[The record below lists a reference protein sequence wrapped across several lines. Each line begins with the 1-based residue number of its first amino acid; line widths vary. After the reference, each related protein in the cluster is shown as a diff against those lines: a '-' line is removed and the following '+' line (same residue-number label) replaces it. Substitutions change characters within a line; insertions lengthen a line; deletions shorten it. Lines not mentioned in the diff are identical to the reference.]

1 MTLDTQ
7 GLFTVEPGM
16 IVVLGALAG
25 MTTRAGHRLSGSR
38 VVDIFTDGMGE
49 YTVFPM
55 TFFADCIDRGLGH
68 GRMVR
73 AVGRMAVVAGICHL
87 MAEFCRFM
95 ALESR
100 CMALAADVT
109 FLPFEQPII
118 IAGVRGMA
126 GHTAVFF
133 VTNQVIMA

>member
-7 GLFTVEPGM
+7 GLFTVVPGM

-25 MTTRAGHRLSGSR
+25 MTTRTGHRLSGSR
-38 VVDIFTDGMGE
+38 VKDIFTDRMGE
-49 YTVFPM
+49 YAMFSM

-73 AVGRMAVVAGICHL
+73 TVGRMAVVAGICHL

>member
-25 MTTRAGHRLSGSR
+25 MTTCAGHHLSGSR
-38 VVDIFTDGMGE
+38 VEDIFADGMGE

-73 AVGRMAVVAGICHL
+73 TVGRMAVVAGICHL
-87 MAEFCRFM
+87 VVEFCRFM

-100 CMALAADVT
+100 FMALAAEVAL
-109 FLPFEQPII
+109 LPLEQPII

-133 VTNQVIMA
+133 VANQVIMG

>member
-25 MTTRAGHRLSGSR
+25 MTTRTGHHLSGAR
-38 VVDIFTDGMGE
+38 VEDIFTYGMGE

-87 MAEFCRFM
+87 MAEFSRLVP
-95 ALESR
+95 LESR
-100 CMALAADVT
+100 FVTCAANVT
-109 FLPFEQPII
+109 LLSFEQPTI
-118 IAGVRGMA
+118 IAGVRRMA
-126 GHTAVFF
+126 GYTAVIL
-133 VTNQVIMA
+133 VTNQVIMG